1 MKMTGLLLILVC
13 VLSGSVSS
21 QERNRSSAASV
32 IRNLEREC
40 AVAQSRNDN
49 RALDIIFDNALVY
62 IQSGKLVTKA
72 DYLEGIHEGN
82 SSVRKVVMEP
92 MTVHMFGNTA
102 IVVGTYRENDMVRGK
117 PLLRSWRFLDTW
129 VCKKS
134 GWVLVAAAAAP
145 LTD

>member
-1 MKMTGLLLILVC
+1 MKTTGLLLVLVC
-13 VLSGSVSS
+13 ALSGSVSS
-21 QERNRSSAASV
+21 QERSRSSTASV
-32 IRNLEREC
+32 IRDLEREWV
-40 AVAQSRNDN
+40 VAQSRNDN

-62 IQSGKLVTKA
+62 IQSGRLVTKG
-72 DYLEGIHEGN
+72 DYLEGVHEGN
-82 SSVRKVVMEP
+82 SSVRRVVMEP

-102 IVVGTYRENDMVRGK
+102 IVVGTYREKNTVNGK
-117 PLLRSWRFLDTW
+117 PLLRNWRFLDTW

>member
-1 MKMTGLLLILVC
+1 MKTTGWLLIAMC
-13 VLSGSVSS
+13 ALSGSSSS

-32 IRNLEREC
+32 IRDLEREW

-49 RALDIIFDNALVY
+49 RALDVIFDNALVY
-62 IQSGKLVTKA
+62 IKSGRLVTKG
-72 DYLEGIHEGN
+72 DYLERIHEGN
-82 SSVRKVVMEP
+82 SSQRKVVMEP

-102 IVVGTYRENDMVRGK
+102 IVVGMYREKDMVNGK
-117 PLLRSWRFLDTW
+117 PLERNWRFLDTW

-145 LTD
+145 MTE

>member
-1 MKMTGLLLILVC
+1 MKTTGLLLILVC
-13 VLSGSVSS
+13 ALSGSVSS

-32 IRNLEREC
+32 IRDLEHQW

-62 IQSGKLVTKA
+62 IESGSLVTKG
-72 DYLEGIHEGN
+72 DYLAGIHEGN
-82 SSVRKVVMEP
+82 SSLRKFLMEP
-92 MTVHMFGNTA
+92 MMVHMFGNTA
-102 IVVGTYRENDMVRGK
+102 IVVGTYREKNTGNGK
-117 PLLRSWRFLDTW
+117 PLSRNWRFLDTW

-145 LTD
+145 LTE

>member
-1 MKMTGLLLILVC
+1 MKTTGLLLIVVC
-13 VLSGSVSS
+13 ALSGSVSS

-32 IRNLEREC
+32 IRDLEREW

-49 RALDIIFDNALVY
+49 RALDVIFDNALVY
-62 IQSGKLVTKA
+62 IESGRLVTKG

-102 IVVGTYRENDMVRGK
+102 IVVGTYREKNMVNGK
-117 PLLRSWRFLDTW
+117 PLLRNWRFLDTW

>member
-1 MKMTGLLLILVC
+1 MKTTSLLLIV
-13 VLSGSVSS
+13 VSALSGSVSS
-21 QERNRSSAASV
+21 QERSRSSAASV
-32 IRNLEREC
+32 IRDLEREWT
-40 AVAQSRNDN
+40 VAESRNDN
-49 RALDIIFDNALVY
+49 RALDVIFDNALVY
-62 IQSGKLVTKA
+62 IASGKLVTKG
-72 DYLEGIHEGN
+72 DYLERIHEGN

-102 IVVGTYRENDMVRGK
+102 IVVGTYREKNIVNGK
-117 PLLRSWRFLDTW
+117 PLLRNWGFLDTW